1 MNYISLEK
9 KKIVGRNN
17 QTIPRLVTDFDTN
30 TSISF
35 NFIDASN
42 KIVDVPASA
51 GLYFAG
57 SMTMNPTSGQMLWL
71 CNDFTIDGK
80 TLTFNNVDTYTS
92 GYFNNVKKKGTEVNI
107 EIGVFNGHQKE
118 VLLRDFGMANPRIYL
133 NGLDPHDIDITDFY
147 TKSEVDALIASIEI
161 PIVGNGI
168 LTLTQNGET
177 LGEFGA
183 NDEYNVT
190 IDIPGG
196 GGDVTSAYV
205 EEKID
210 EHDDSETAHNA
221 RFAEKQDVI
230 SNDSKL
236 AYSLISGTPAIPT
249 KTSDLTNDSLYQ
261 TASDVSAAVSGKANS
276 SDLTA
281 HTTNNGIHVT
291 TTDKQTWNAKLDA
304 SALNG
309 YATETYVSSSLST
322 KQDAITSE
330 SKLAYELLS
339 GTPTI
344 PTKTSDLTNDSFI
357 LSSLPLVIGNVSN
370 DGGFDTA
377 DNIFIAKQVNISG
390 VAGNDVVIGRST
402 TNLSGNYN
410 TVIGSYGGTGYNNV
424 LGYNNTVI
432 GASNIISG
440 SNIVAV
446 GSNNSGKASNGLYG
460 LVLVGKNLNADVG
473 SLSQPTT
480 VIGQYNEASAG
491 ASLILGAGIGD
502 STKLNALEFDYPQ
515 WALRLHTK
523 LIVNPDYST
532 YRTHIGGA
540 TCVYGGL
547 KADSFTQK
555 ITTIAAGTSTVNLTE
570 GVSQHTPYS
579 APTYKLPA
587 TTTTGVTHE
596 CVVWVKFTGSVTTF
610 TFKDN
615 SGNTVTPLSTPTI
628 TSGKTIIFL
637 CTYLEV
643 ASKWAIMPIEA

>member
-92 GYFNNVKKKGTEVNI
+92 GYFNNVTKKGTDVNI

-177 LGEFGA
+177 LGEFNA

-236 AYSLISGTPAIPT
+236 AYSLISGTPSIPT
-249 KTSDLTNDSLYQ
+249 KTSDLTNDSSYQ

-322 KQDAITSE
+322 KQDTITSE
-330 SKLAYELLS
+330 KKLSYSLIS

-344 PTKTSDLTNDSFI
+344 PTKTSDLVNDSTFQ
-357 LSSLPLVIGNVSN
+357 
-370 DGGFDTA
+370 TA
-377 DNIFIAKQVNISG
+377 SE
-390 VAGNDVVIGRST
+390 VA
-402 TNLSGNYN
+402 
-410 TVIGSYGGTGYNNV
+410 
-424 LGYNNTVI
+424 
-432 GASNIISG
+432 A
-440 SNIVAV
+440 AV
-446 GSNNSGKASNGLYG
+446 SGKAD
-460 LVLVGKNLNADVG
+460 K
-473 SLSQPTT
+473 
-480 VIGQYNEASAG
+480 
-491 ASLILGAGIGD
+491 
-502 STKLNALEFDYPQ
+502 
-515 WALRLHTK
+515 
-523 LIVNPDYST
+523 T
-532 YRTHIGGA
+532 Y
-540 TCVYGGL
+540 V
-547 KADSFTQK
+547 
-555 ITTIAAGTSTVNLTE
+555 TTIAAASSNVQLQDGAYV
-570 GVSQHTPYS
+570 HTPT
-579 APTYKLPA
+579 AAVTYALPA
-587 TTTTGVTHE
+587 VTDTLFHTIILTVSCAHTT
-596 CVVWVKFTGSVTTF
+596 SITF
-610 TFKDN
+610 TYN
-615 SGNTVTPLSTPTI
+615 GATVTPLDSLMLSIGDKAEYLCRWESISSTW
-628 TSGKTIIFL
+628 IIACGRL
-637 CTYLEV
+637 
-643 ASKWAIMPIEA
+643 